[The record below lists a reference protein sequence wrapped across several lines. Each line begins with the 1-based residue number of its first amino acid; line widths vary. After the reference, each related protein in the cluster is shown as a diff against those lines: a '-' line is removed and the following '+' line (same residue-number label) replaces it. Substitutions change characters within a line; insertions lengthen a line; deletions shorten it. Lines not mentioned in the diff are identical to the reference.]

1 MNYFVSS
8 GFREH
13 EGGVNTNHRPVTG
26 GLRWWAP
33 EAGAGV
39 GGGRRRPERVW
50 VVVVQAAGAMPRT
63 LRAVGTSDEG
73 VTGQCSGE
81 TGGLTHRDREGSL

>member
-13 EGGVNTNHRPVTG
+13 EGGSTSTIVPSLV
-26 GLRWWAP
+26 AS
-33 EAGAGV
+33 
-39 GGGRRRPERVW
+39 GGRRRGPEQVW
-50 VVVVQAAGAMPRT
+50 VVVVQAAGAMPRI

-73 VTGQCSGE
+73 VTGQCPGE
-81 TGGLTHRDREGSL
+81 TGGLTHREGERV

>member
-1 MNYFVSS
+1 MCQAVFV
-8 GFREH
+8 
-13 EGGVNTNHRPVTG
+13 NMK
-26 GLRWWAP
+26 
-33 EAGAGV
+33 AGSTPTIVPLLVAS

-81 TGGLTHRDREGSL
+81 TGGLTHREREGSL

>member
-1 MNYFVSS
+1 MCQAVFV
-8 GFREH
+8 
-13 EGGVNTNHRPVTG
+13 NMK
-26 GLRWWAP
+26 
-33 EAGAGV
+33 AGSTPTIVPLLVAS
-39 GGGRRRPERVW
+39 GGGRRRSERVW

-81 TGGLTHRDREGSL
+81 TGGLTHREREGSL

>member
-1 MNYFVSS
+1 MCQAVFV
-8 GFREH
+8 
-13 EGGVNTNHRPVTG
+13 NMK
-26 GLRWWAP
+26 
-33 EAGAGV
+33 AGSTPTIVPLLVAS

-73 VTGQCSGE
+73 VTGQCSSE
-81 TGGLTHRDREGSL
+81 TGGLTHREREGSL

>member
-1 MNYFVSS
+1 MCQAVFVNMKAGSTPTIVPLLVAS
-8 GFREH
+8 G
-13 EGGVNTNHRPVTG
+13 
-26 GLRWWAP
+26 A
-33 EAGAGV
+33 
-39 GGGRRRPERVW
+39 GRRRPERVW

>member
-1 MNYFVSS
+1 MWVVGAGGRS
-8 GFREH
+8 GC
-13 EGGVNTNHRPVTG
+13 G
-26 GLRWWAP
+26 WWAP

-81 TGGLTHRDREGSL
+81 TGGLTHREREGSL